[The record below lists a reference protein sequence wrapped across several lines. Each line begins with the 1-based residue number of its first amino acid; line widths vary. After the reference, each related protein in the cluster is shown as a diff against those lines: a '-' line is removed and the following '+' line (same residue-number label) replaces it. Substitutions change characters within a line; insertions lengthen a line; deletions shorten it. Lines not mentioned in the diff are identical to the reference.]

1 MTLAHWRDIALLILI
16 VEALLGSVL
25 ILALT
30 LLLAK
35 LVRRTNTALRDAL
48 RAGQVHAAGIAAQ
61 TDAIS
66 RRRVVQPTA
75 RVHAALAGAR
85 AFGRSLARNTP
96 FTSG

>member
-16 VEALLGSVL
+16 LEALLGSVL
-25 ILALT
+25 ILVLT
-30 LLLAK
+30 LLLASV
-35 LVRRTNTALRDAL
+35 VRRANAGLRDAL
-48 RAGQVHAAGIAAQ
+48 RAGQAHAAVIAAQ

-96 FTSG
+96 FTPR